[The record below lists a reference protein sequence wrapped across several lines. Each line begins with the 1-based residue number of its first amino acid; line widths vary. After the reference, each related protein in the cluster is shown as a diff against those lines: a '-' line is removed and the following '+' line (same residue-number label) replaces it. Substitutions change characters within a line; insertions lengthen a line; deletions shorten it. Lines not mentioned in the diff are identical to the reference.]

1 MEDSQANDGWILNDC
16 YRNWNEENDTIIEA
30 FSFLFYFKLLKTI
43 LKDPRKARILQSRDS
58 LYIID
63 KKQPQVIQS

>member
-1 MEDSQANDGWILNDC
+1 MEDSQANDGWILNDF
-16 YRNWNEENDTIIEA
+16 YRNWNEENDTIIQA
-30 FSFLFYFKLLKTI
+30 YTFFYFKLLKTI
-43 LKDPRKARILQSRDS
+43 LKDPRKARILQSWDS